1 MIKAFNNLT
10 TGQWKW
16 AIYSRNGRLICESAE
31 QFVSYDDAQQ
41 SFQDFLYEIIPLL
54 KIEVK

>member
-10 TGQWKW
+10 NGQWKW
-16 AIYSRNGRLICESAE
+16 SIYSNGKLICESAE
-31 QFVSYDDAQQ
+31 QFVSHNDAQQ
-41 SFQDFLYEIIPLL
+41 SLQDFLYKIIPLL